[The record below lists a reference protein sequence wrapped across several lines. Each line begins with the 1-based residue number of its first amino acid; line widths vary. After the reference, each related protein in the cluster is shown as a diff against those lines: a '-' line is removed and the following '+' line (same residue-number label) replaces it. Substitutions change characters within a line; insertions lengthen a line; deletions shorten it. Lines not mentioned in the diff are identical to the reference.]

1 MCFNFVSIVQ
11 FVSISCLQVF
21 IRRII
26 QATTELQDG
35 RDIVLDICKCSLTQ
49 RQWRLL
55 CDITGSSDN
64 LNEQKGNEEEEDKF
78 GLGLTGFDLDPS
90 VRYLIM
96 PNLCWLNFGE
106 FIMESCAESIQ
117 CSIHMAQ
124 NFTGFSALTG
134 SVFSVGV
141 SPFQW
146 TSKSSPSS

>member
-49 RQWRLL
+49 QQYHLL
-55 CDITGSSDN
+55 CDMITGSSDN

-96 PNLCWLNFGE
+96 PNLC
-106 FIMESCAESIQ
+106 
-117 CSIHMAQ
+117 
-124 NFTGFSALTG
+124 
-134 SVFSVGV
+134 
-141 SPFQW
+141 
-146 TSKSSPSS
+146 

>member
-96 PNLCWLNFGE
+96 PNLC
-106 FIMESCAESIQ
+106 
-117 CSIHMAQ
+117 
-124 NFTGFSALTG
+124 
-134 SVFSVGV
+134 
-141 SPFQW
+141 
-146 TSKSSPSS
+146 